1 MRFMDKVENKVN
13 QYYSTTP
20 SFSEYDT
27 KKGVSCIMQLLKVL
41 IIKERGKSPCI
52 NYNNNTIKCLQQS
65 DIADNDGLEFTKPMA
80 DFLAYILVN

>member
-1 MRFMDKVENKVN
+1 
-13 QYYSTTP
+13 
-20 SFSEYDT
+20 
-27 KKGVSCIMQLLKVL
+27 MQLLKVL

-80 DFLAYILVN
+80 EYLAYILS